1 MEVGSAALVQGAAL
15 LLAAFLMGL
24 QDWGAL
30 VSLPRVR
37 SRQGR
42 QHVALHHLDQT
53 SCREQHGLQTP
64 G

>member
-1 MEVGSAALVQGAAL
+1 MEVGSAALVRGAAL
-15 LLAAFLMGL
+15 LLAASTMGL

-30 VSLPRVR
+30 VPLRRAR
-37 SRQGR
+37 SRRGR

-53 SCREQHGLQTP
+53 SCREQHGFQTP